1 MFLILG
7 YFKWNFGKKII
18 THTRRIIPM
27 TTYNESIYDSRFD
40 FLCFFFLSYTIATK
54 DKHRKKR
61 TKHTRFID
69 LFMLVSSLW
78 ILNQLTKEH
87 TSISSNEN
95 RLEWNV
101 CLCSVALFFS
111 LSSTYRVRIRIRWIH
126 FFGATIFAF
135 ANVHIQHSICLSI
148 SFYRSMSI
156 TCTTCSVS
164 EFRLLFKKKMNSI
177 QQSVLNDYL
186 PIVYRIPKLF
196 ILILWFRVLRFF
208 SFTKI

>member
-1 MFLILG
+1 
-7 YFKWNFGKKII
+7 
-18 THTRRIIPM
+18 M
-27 TTYNESIYDSRFD
+27 TTYNESIYDSRVD
-40 FLCFFFLSYTIATK
+40 FLCVFFSPSYTIATK

-61 TKHTRFID
+61 NLTH
-69 LFMLVSSLW
+69 W
-78 ILNQLTKEH
+78 IYWFVYACFVTMNFKSTKEH

-156 TCTTCSVS
+156 TCTTCTVS
-164 EFRLLFKKKMNSI
+164 EFRLFFWKKMNSI

-186 PIVYRIPKLF
+186 PIVYHIPKLF

-208 SFTKI
+208 FLSRKFKFTLFFWLKCYCR

>member
-1 MFLILG
+1 MNQFMIQGSIFCVFFSFLTRLQRKMNTEK
-7 YFKWNFGKKII
+7 KW
-18 THTRRIIPM
+18 
-27 TTYNESIYDSRFD
+27 
-40 FLCFFFLSYTIATK
+40 
-54 DKHRKKR
+54 
-61 TKHTRFID
+61 TKHTGFID

-164 EFRLLFKKKMNSI
+164 EFRLFFCKKWI
-177 QQSVLNDYL
+177 
-186 PIVYRIPKLF
+186 
-196 ILILWFRVLRFF
+196 RFNNQF
-208 SFTKI
+208 